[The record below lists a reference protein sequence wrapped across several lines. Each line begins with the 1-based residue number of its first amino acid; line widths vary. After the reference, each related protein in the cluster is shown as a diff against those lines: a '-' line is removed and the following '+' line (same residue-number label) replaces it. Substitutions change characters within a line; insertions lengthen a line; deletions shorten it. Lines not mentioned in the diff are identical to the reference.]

1 MGQMKPPSNS
11 PKKPVVKPLRMKN
24 VRPKSFFEEHYYAVL
39 LAMLCIVTIL
49 LKAGG
54 MSFKDASLAGLL
66 FTALVFFATQVARY
80 FKERSSPGAEAK
92 IAARPP
98 QRNKRFLP
106 RRRQRMRRPLLRPNK
121 WTRDILRRAHSSSPH
136 QSETPAVPRRLLLAF

>member
-98 QRNKRFLP
+98 QADKKIPAAAPPTNAKTTFAAKQMDKRYP
-106 RRRQRMRRPLLRPNK
+106 PP
-121 WTRDILRRAHSSSPH
+121 SPFIK
-136 QSETPAVPRRLLLAF
+136 PPPK